1 MNTDQP
7 SVLTGGGTR
16 KSFVRRFASRSPRL
30 PVIFLSVF
38 LLVPS
43 APVSAFPPAPHHL
56 FYGLIRDEFGS
67 PLPTGAEVI
76 LETASG
82 KRFKNW
88 TISGLG
94 AGVNYQL
101 PVPMDSGSS
110 ADLYQPTALRPSV
123 SFRITVRI
131 NGITFLPIE
140 MTGDFRELGKVAGNS
155 RVDLTLGV
163 DSDGD
168 GLPDAWERLIDS
180 DLSKVGPQ
188 GDADDDR
195 MNNLQEYLAGTY
207 AFDAANGLNLK
218 IIRFHEGRP
227 VMEFLGVTG
236 RTYSI
241 QGSQNLKQWEAATFR
256 VLEDGEAG
264 KDRTRIRVDEIRKFE
279 IEVVA
284 GEGDLVPRY
293 YRVMVE

>member
-1 MNTDQP
+1 
-7 SVLTGGGTR
+7 
-16 KSFVRRFASRSPRL
+16 
-30 PVIFLSVF
+30 
-38 LLVPS
+38 
-43 APVSAFPPAPHHL
+43 
-56 FYGLIRDEFGS
+56 
-67 PLPTGAEVI
+67 